1 MNKIILPTAYFG
13 NIEYYSLIKQ
23 ADNVLIEAHE
33 HYIKQ
38 TYRNRCEIAT
48 ANGPLA
54 LTVPVK
60 FSNTKKTI
68 VKDVRIDYDTNWQKI
83 HFKAIES
90 AYRKS
95 PFYEHFV
102 DDFMFVFENKENY
115 LLDLNCNIHNVL
127 CSLLKIETPYQLT
140 SDFQRP
146 LPSQP
151 DYRQILSPKIQ
162 SQFQTPKYYQGFEE
176 KQGFLA
182 NLSVLD
188 LLFCEGRIVI

>member
-60 FSNTKKTI
+60 FSNTKKTTI
-68 VKDVRIDYDTNWQKI
+68 KDVRIDYDTNWQKI

-95 PFYEHFV
+95 PFYEHF
-102 DDFMFVFENKENY
+102 
-115 LLDLNCNIHNVL
+115 
-127 CSLLKIETPYQLT
+127 
-140 SDFQRP
+140 
-146 LPSQP
+146 
-151 DYRQILSPKIQ
+151 
-162 SQFQTPKYYQGFEE
+162 
-176 KQGFLA
+176 
-182 NLSVLD
+182 
-188 LLFCEGRIVI
+188 